1 MCTTVCSEHKLCYN
15 NYDFIE
21 SMNLK
26 SDWPHTAMTSFM
38 DDPLSHL
45 NKFRIFLI
53 LVFYLQNLLYL
64 QIYKFHRIVSIL
76 KSY

>member
-1 MCTTVCSEHKLCYN
+1 MCTTVVGEHKLCYN

-45 NKFRIFLI
+45 NKFRIFLNSRI
-53 LVFYLQNLLYL
+53 LPPKSTISTNL
-64 QIYKFHRIVSIL
+64 QIS
-76 KSY
+76 